1 MKNSILVLL
10 LRSFAFLPLVLSRAL
25 GRGVGRLIYTLK
37 LTPVHISRVNLKLCY
52 PELSSDAIEQLCQQR
67 MLQLG
72 QAFFETPRVWSSS
85 NAWLQTKILSVEG
98 MDLLQESLAAD
109 PGTLLI
115 IPHQGNWEVIGLWLS
130 PQTKMTSLYEP
141 PKIPPLGRWIK
152 SSREKS
158 GATLVPTDVRGVA
171 ALIKALKRGETTAIL
186 PDQQPGQN
194 SGIVVPFMGVPVP
207 TMTLVTNL
215 INRSGSRA
223 LLATAL
229 REPGGWRLHFL
240 PVSEE
245 LYSEDQITAVSALNQ
260 DVARIVALAPEQYQW
275 EYKRFRVQPD
285 GRKIYAKNP

>member
-1 MKNSILVLL
+1 MKNTILVLL
-10 LRSFAFLPLVLSRAL
+10 LRSFAFLPLGLSRAL
-25 GRGVGRLIYTLK
+25 GRGVGALIYALK
-37 LTPVHISRVNLKLCY
+37 LTPVRVARVNLRLCY
-52 PELSSDAIEQLCQQR
+52 PQLGVAAIEQLCRQR

-72 QAFFETPRVWSSS
+72 QAFFETPRVWSNS
-85 NAWLQTKILSVEG
+85 NSWLESKILSVEG
-98 MDLLQESLAAD
+98 LGLLQESLAAD
-109 PGTLLI
+109 PGTLI
-115 IPHQGNWEVIGLWLS
+115 IVPHQGNWEVIGLWLS

-141 PKIPPLGRWIK
+141 PKIAPLARWIK

-171 ALIKALKRGETTAIL
+171 GLIKALKRGETTAIL
-186 PDQQPGQN
+186 PDQQPNTN

-215 INRSGSRA
+215 INRSASRA

-240 PVSEE
+240 PVSEA
-245 LYSEDQITAVSALNQ
+245 LYSEDQTTAVSALNS

-285 GRKIYAKNP
+285 GRDIYAKKP

>member
-1 MKNSILVLL
+1 MKNAILVLL
-10 LRSFAFLPLVLSRAL
+10 LRSFAFLPLRLSRAL
-25 GRGVGRLIYTLK
+25 GRGVGRLIYSLK
-37 LTPVHISRVNLKLCY
+37 LTPVRVARVNLRLCY
-52 PELSSDAIEQLCQQR
+52 PELADAAIEALCQQR

-85 NAWLQTKILSVEG
+85 TAWLENKIVAVEG
-98 MDLLQESLAAD
+98 LELLQESLAAD

-141 PKIPPLGRWIK
+141 PKIAPLGRWIK

-171 ALIKALKRGETTAIL
+171 GLIKALKRGETTAIL
-186 PDQQPGQN
+186 PDQKPGAN
-194 SGIVVPFMGVPVP
+194 GGVEVPFMGVPVP

-215 INRSGSRA
+215 LKRSHSRA

-240 PVSEE
+240 PVNED
-245 LYSEDQITAVSALNQ
+245 LYSDDQVTAVTALND

-275 EYKRFRVQPD
+275 EYKRFRGQFD
-285 GRKIYAKNP
+285 GRDIYAKNP

>member
-10 LRSFAFLPLVLSRAL
+10 LRSFAFLPLRLSRAL
-25 GRGVGRLIYTLK
+25 GRGVGRLIYALK
-37 LTPVHISRVNLKLCY
+37 LTPVRVTRVNLRLCY
-52 PELSSDAIEQLCQQR
+52 PELADAAIEQLCRQR

-72 QAFFETPRVWSSS
+72 QAFFETPRVWSSTG
-85 NAWLQTKILSVEG
+85 AWLEKKIIAVEG
-98 MDLLQESLAAD
+98 LELLQESLAAD

-115 IPHQGNWEVIGLWLS
+115 VPHQGNWEVIGLWIS

-141 PKIPPLGRWIK
+141 PKIAPLGRWIK

-171 ALIKALKRGETTAIL
+171 GLIKALKRGETTAIL
-186 PDQQPGQN
+186 PDQQPGLN
-194 SGIVVPFMGVPVP
+194 SGIVTPFMGVPVP

-215 INRSGSRA
+215 INRSDSRA

-229 REPGGWRLHFL
+229 REPGGWRIHFL
-240 PVSEE
+240 PVSEG
-245 LYSEDQITAVSALNQ
+245 LYSDDQATAVSALNQ

-275 EYKRFRVQPD
+275 EYKRFRGQAD
-285 GRKIYAKNP
+285 GRDIYAKKP

>member
-1 MKNSILVLL
+1 MKSQVVLIILRMVAWIPLGIARPL
-10 LRSFAFLPLVLSRAL
+10 GSLTGRAIRWFNLRS
-25 GRGVGRLIYTLK
+25 Y
-37 LTPVHISRVNLKLCY
+37 RVAKINLALCY
-52 PELSSDAIEQLCQQR
+52 PTLNSDEVETLSRER
-67 MLQLG
+67 MAQLG
-72 QAFFETPRVWSSS
+72 QAFFETPKLWRQ
-85 NAWLQTKILSVEG
+85 NDQWLDSKIVAVDGQEHLQAALANDRG
-98 MDLLQESLAAD
+98 TILL
-109 PGTLLI
+109 

-141 PKIPPLGRWIK
+141 PKIAPLGRWIK

-171 ALIKALKRGETTAIL
+171 GLIKALKRGETTAIL
-186 PDQQPGQN
+186 PDQQPNTN

-215 INRSGSRA
+215 INRSASRA

-240 PVSEE
+240 PVSEA
-245 LYSEDQITAVSALNQ
+245 LYSEDQTTAVSALNS

-285 GRKIYAKNP
+285 GRDIYAKKP